1 MASACVNKIRMS
13 PENFLLCPLSTKCNA
28 YGRLRSPRT
37 SFSREIGDDDSRS
50 LTKASSRANS
60 HSSAPPPAGSCGDY
74 NSTEGSDLDVLCGND
89 MAEFEFRIDGHP
101 QVMLPAD
108 ELFSGG
114 KLVQLQTPTNCQ
126 GNVASAREPPS
137 AKVVGSPPSAK
148 VVGSPPDTPKRK
160 TKNGN
165 SSFSKSPRRCSTAS
179 SGKWKELLG
188 FKKIYQHEIGNVKG
202 KDDCMKTTTSSSL
215 SSPSTSNNGIHK
227 SMKNFIRR
235 SSSKSLNSLLS
246 SMNKGDGDNKSLR
259 LPLLKGSN
267 NDNCGGVSISCHR
280 LSLSS
285 SSSPS
290 PRQRTEGLPRRLSLD
305 SQKPASLSRKTA
317 QTSSNRRKTRFVVR
331 RGLSAKN
338 VPSTAGVA
346 ARVGRR
352 APGIAAAIGGFSPDS
367 PRMNSSGKVIF
378 HGLERSSSSPAAGTC
393 IGEARYK
400 SRGMARSYS
409 GNVRV
414 TPIINVPVCS
424 SLRGSSKAGAFG
436 FPIFCSSPKKEA
448 TAAGSNG
455 GNGIGNHKSLLL
467 V

>member
-37 SFSREIGDDDSRS
+37 SFSREIGNDDTRS
-50 LTKASSRANS
+50 LTKASFKANS
-60 HSSAPPPAGSCGDY
+60 HSSAPPALTEGSCGDY
-74 NSTEGSDLDVLCGND
+74 NNTSNEGSDLDVLGGND

-114 KLVQLQTPTNCQ
+114 KMLQLQTPTNCQ
-126 GNVASAREPPS
+126 GNVASTPEPPS
-137 AKVVGSPPSAK
+137 AE

-165 SSFSKSPRRCSTAS
+165 SKSPRRCSTAS

-188 FKKIYQHEIGNVKG
+188 FKKIYQHQIGNVKSR
-202 KDDCMKTTTSSSL
+202 DDCMKTTTSSSF
-215 SSPSTSNNGIHK
+215 SSPSTNNNGIQK
-227 SMKNFIRR
+227 SMKDFIRR

-259 LPLLKGSN
+259 LPLLKDSN

-290 PRQRTEGLPRRLSLD
+290 PRHRIEGLSRRLSLD
-305 SQKPASLSRKTA
+305 SQKPASLWRKTA
-317 QTSSNRRKTRFVVR
+317 HTGSNRRKARIVVR

-378 HGLERSSSSPAAGTC
+378 HGLERSSSSPAAGTS

-414 TPIINVPVCS
+414 APIINVPVCS
-424 SLRGSSKAGAFG
+424 SLRGSSKAGSFG

-455 GNGIGNHKSLLL
+455 GNGIGNHKNMLLG
-467 V
+467 